1 MTFIH
6 LFDLQMEQIGTAVRS
21 MKSILEDQQVQVNEL
36 RRSLSERVAPVVP
49 NIVIQNPLQP
59 VINQQAPQPAPQP
72 IIIEKEV
79 HIAAKP
85 AAMKTVEK
93 SIARA
98 SSNRWNMLPYQTN
111 EEVKAEPTAPA
122 VVEVQK
128 VEEIVFNPKK
138 EPERKKPEVREEPK
152 PVKKEVIET
161 PKPVIKKADPATVL
175 IVFPYQHNPLLKA
188 AMMSA
193 TGAASGSFGPTDG
206 VAIEMKSSLSDK
218 DEIIAFIRTMIAMQ
232 VCLTIGY
239 VFESM
244 F

>member
-1 MTFIH
+1 
-6 LFDLQMEQIGTAVRS
+6 MEQIGTAVRS

-93 SIARA
+93 SIVRA

-232 VCLTIGY
+232 VCFTIGY
-239 VFESM
+239 VLESM